1 MSKPVRKAVL
11 PVAGF
16 GTRVL
21 PATKTVPKE
30 MLTVFDRPAIQYV
43 VDEAREAGIEHFVF
57 VTGRNKGSIEDYFDH
72 AFELESQLSAKGKS
86 DLLAEL
92 RRAALPAGAASFT
105 RQQQAL
111 GLGHAVLCARDL
123 IGDEPFAVLL
133 PDVLVQASPSCLSQM
148 IAAYR
153 EVGGNIVAVDEVPA
167 ERVSSYGVIDPLG
180 APAAPLIPMKGM
192 VEKPPAAEAPSR
204 LTITGRYIL
213 QPEIF
218 DLLATQTPGAGGE
231 IQLTDAML
239 RLMTLQSFH
248 ALRYDGQDY
257 DCGDKLLYL
266 QAFAA
271 MALAHK
277 DLGKD
282 AQRILTDLLKQT

>member
-1 MSKPVRKAVL
+1 MSKPVVKAVL

-72 AFELESQLSAKGKS
+72 AFELETQLVAKGKT
-86 DLLAEL
+86 DLLSDL

-111 GLGHAVLCARDL
+111 GLGHAVLCAREI

-133 PDVLVQASPSCLSQM
+133 PDVLVQGSPSCLSQM
-148 IAAYR
+148 MRAYR

-167 ERVSSYGVIDPLG
+167 ERVSSYGVIDPLETPTG
-180 APAAPLIPMKGM
+180 SLIRMKGM
-192 VEKPPAAEAPSR
+192 VEKPPVSEAPSR
-204 LTITGRYIL
+204 LKITGRYIL

-218 DLLATQTPGAGGE
+218 ELLATQVPGAGGE

-239 RLMTLQSFH
+239 RLMKQQSFH
-248 ALRYDGQDY
+248 ALRYEGRDY

-271 MALAHK
+271 MALGHK
-277 DLGKD
+277 DLGED
-282 AQRILTDLLKQT
+282 ARSILTNLLRES